1 MDIRA
6 CVCGL
11 YLPFIS
17 FVVGRLALS
26 ITGDNL
32 DLVDL
37 HELGDLSELNVVQN
51 ERPHVVAEPVRVQ
64 RSLRG
69 RDRGGL
75 DDFYFF
81 LEG

>member
-1 MDIRA
+1 MDMRT
-6 CVCGL
+6 CVCVL

-37 HELGDLSELNVVQN
+37 HELGDLSEINVIQN
-51 ERPHVVAEPVRVQ
+51 ERPHVVAEPVCVQ

-69 RDRGGL
+69 GDRDRGGV
-75 DDFYFF
+75 
-81 LEG
+81 G

>member
-1 MDIRA
+1 MDMRT
-6 CVCGL
+6 CVCVCVL

-37 HELGDLSELNVVQN
+37 HELGDLSELNVIQN
-51 ERPHVVAEPVRVQ
+51 ERPHVVAEPVCVQ

-69 RDRGGL
+69 GDRDRGGV
-75 DDFYFF
+75 
-81 LEG
+81 G